1 MKKWPSSFIDPCS
14 ELDLAQSMLPPEVL
28 NNYAVLMLR
37 DKRLDEAVSSFN
49 EALVNVEKLLAQ
61 GNKSDNRV
69 KALRHTIRFNLAC
82 CYDDANRIGDATDL
96 LKQLIK
102 EEPSY
107 IDAYMRLAYLARK
120 RGDMKRA
127 LDYIE
132 QAKSKHNKDPNHSLP
147 TKLFCMKGRFL

>member
-132 QAKSKHNKDPNHSLP
+132 
-147 TKLFCMKGRFL
+147 